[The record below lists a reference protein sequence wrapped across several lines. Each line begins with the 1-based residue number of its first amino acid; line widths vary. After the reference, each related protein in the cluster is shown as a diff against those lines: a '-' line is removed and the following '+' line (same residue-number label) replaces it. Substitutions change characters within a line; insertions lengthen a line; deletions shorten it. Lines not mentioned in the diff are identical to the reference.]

1 MMTGEQYRESLR
13 DGRKMFCQGRQID
26 DVTTD
31 PLTKLAVDWVAD
43 GYDRHYEPG
52 DDAAGPYFF
61 VPRSSEELR
70 ENEQRQKKWDFPT
83 ISTSTGLL
91 MLLNASS
98 RIRDSHPAYA
108 ERVLAFFDEARSR
121 DVRAVL
127 TITDAKGDRSKSPSQ
142 QDDPDLY
149 LRIVDRTSDGVVLS
163 GAKLHISSAPVA
175 HELLVM
181 PTKRMKEGEEDWAV
195 ACAVPMNSPGITVV
209 NATFTPRP
217 DFDERFFPYS
227 TGTVMTEGFV
237 VFDEVF
243 VPHERV
249 FLAGEVEHSA
259 TFAHCLGLWER
270 LGSVGKYVDVADS
283 LVGLA
288 QLISEA
294 NGTTR
299 VGHIREKIGEMI
311 VYATMIRGSFDAA
324 VANTTFT
331 PEGYASPDE
340 LHTNAAK
347 YYAASNFALMVRN
360 LHDIAGGSILT
371 APTLADLENPATGD
385 YIAKYMRTG
394 PGVDAEYRMRLFHA
408 IRDYTAD
415 SYGGWQHVTTIQA
428 GGGLFA
434 QKLVAGLHYD
444 MPHAKKL
451 AMEIAGINPDD

>member
-1 MMTGEQYRESLR
+1 MLTGEQYRASLR
-13 DGRKMFCQGRQID
+13 DGRRIFSQGRRVE

-31 PLTKLAVDWVAD
+31 PLTRKAVDWVAD
-43 GYDRHYEPG
+43 GYDTYYDPAPG
-52 DDAAGPYFF
+52 AHGPYYF
-61 VPRSSEELR
+61 VPRSAEELK
-70 ENEQRQKKWDFPT
+70 EQEERQKKWDFPT

-98 RIRDSHPAYA
+98 RMGSGYPHYA
-108 ERVLAFFDEARSR
+108 ERVLAFFDDARDR

-127 TITDAKGDRSKSPSQ
+127 TITDAKGDRSKSPKE

-149 LRIVDRTSDGVVLS
+149 LRIVDRQSDGVVLS
-163 GAKLHISSAPVA
+163 GAKMHISSAVVA

-181 PTKRMKEGEEDWAV
+181 PTKRMKTGEEDYAI
-195 ACAVPMNSPGITVV
+195 AAAVPMNAPGITII

-227 TGTVMTEGFV
+227 SKVVMTEGMV
-237 VFDEVF
+237 VFDNVF
-243 VPHERV
+243 VPNERV

-270 LGSVGKYVDVADS
+270 LGSVGKYVDVADT

-294 NGTTR
+294 NGTTK
-299 VGHIREKIGEMI
+299 VGHIRDKIGEMI
-311 VYATMIRGSFDAA
+311 VYATMIRGSFEAA

-331 PEGYASPDE
+331 EEGYASPDE
-340 LHTNAAK
+340 LFTNAAK
-347 YYAASNFALMVRN
+347 YYASAEFSKMVRH
-360 LHDIAGGSILT
+360 LHDIAGGSVLT
-371 APTLADLENPATGD
+371 APTLADLDNPETAA
-385 YIAKYMRTG
+385 YVAKYFRTG
-394 PGVDAEYRMRLFHA
+394 PAVDAEHRMKLFHA

-415 SYGGWQHVTTIQA
+415 AYGGWQHVTMLQA

-434 QKLVAGLHYD
+434 QQIVAKLHYD
-444 MPHAKKL
+444 MDHAKSL
-451 AMEIAGINPDD
+451 AKEVAVIKD